1 MREMAQSLPKT
12 PARQGI
18 RRWLPLLAILLGAAL
33 FFVFGLQRY
42 LSLDALK
49 ANRDWLN
56 QQVTQHLILVLAIYG
71 FAYAAV
77 VTLSLPGATVLTLAG
92 GYMFGQW
99 LGTGITILAAS
110 LGATLLF
117 LAARSAFA
125 DLLRARAGP
134 WLTRMRDGFKANAF
148 NYLLFLRLVPAF
160 PFFVVNLVPAF
171 LGVELGTFVLATFIG
186 IIPGTF
192 VYASVGAGLKSVVD
206 NDASFSLSHV
216 LTPQILTALIGLAL
230 LSLLPVAYKLW
241 RKPKG
246 KAGA

>member
-1 MREMAQSLPKT
+1 MAQSLPKT
-12 PARQGI
+12 PAKQGI

-33 FFVFGLQRY
+33 FFAFGLQRY

-56 QQVTQHLILVLAIYG
+56 EQVAQHLVVVLVAYVL
-71 FAYAAV
+71 AYAAV

-99 LGTGITILAAS
+99 LGTGITVIAAT

-117 LAARSAFA
+117 LAARTAFA

-134 WLTRMRDGFKANAF
+134 WLTRMQGGFKANAF
-148 NYLLFLRLVPAF
+148 SYLLFLRLVPAF

-192 VYASVGAGLKSVVD
+192 VYTSVGAGLKSVVD
-206 NDASFSLSHV
+206 NDASFSLGHV
-216 LTPQILTALIGLAL
+216 LTPQVLTALIGLAL
-230 LSLLPVAYKLW
+230 LSLLPVAYKAW
-241 RKPKG
+241 HKPRG
-246 KAGA
+246 KAAR